1 MQILGL
7 INSKRAQHNKQ
18 RSAELPPQQ
27 SAERKAFPIN
37 VRSTKTGGLFLRK
50 ITFYFEKNTR
60 TLAYVKIYC

>member
-18 RSAELPPQQ
+18 QSAQLPQQQ

-37 VRSTKTGGLFLRK
+37 VRSTKTGVLFLRK
-50 ITFYFEKNTR
+50 ISFYFEKNTR

>member
-18 RSAELPPQQ
+18 RSAQLPQQQ
-27 SAERKAFPIN
+27 SAERKAFP
-37 VRSTKTGGLFLRK
+37 KTGVLFLRK
-50 ITFYFEKNTR
+50 NPFYFEKNTR